1 MIERIN
7 CWLNR
12 GWLDLEGMDGGI
24 EDGLYLKLREI
35 YLKGLSTFNMT
46 LPLVV
51 MACSEGQRS
60 ACIPVQDIIAGLQ
73 LEQFNL

>member
-1 MIERIN
+1 MVEL
-7 CWLNR
+7 WLIR
-12 GWLDLEGMDGGI
+12 SRRYGWRDI